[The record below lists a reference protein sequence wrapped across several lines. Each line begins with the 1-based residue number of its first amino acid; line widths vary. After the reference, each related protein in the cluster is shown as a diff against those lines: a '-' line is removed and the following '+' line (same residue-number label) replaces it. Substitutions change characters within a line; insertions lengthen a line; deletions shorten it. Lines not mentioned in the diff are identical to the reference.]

1 MWQKGKYGLYISD
14 NRTVI
19 YWPDET
25 GWHVGDVKD
34 DIWLKNGKGWSIVE
48 NRSVFKGAAL
58 VAPLNILFWEKERC
72 PVSF

>member
-1 MWQKGKYGLYISD
+1 MWQNGKYGLYTSD
-14 NRTVI
+14 RDALI

-25 GWHVGDVKD
+25 GWHVEYAKE
-34 DIWLKNGKGWSIVE
+34 DIWLKNGDGWSIVE
-48 NRSVFKGAAL
+48 NEEVFKGAAL